1 MQQIN
6 SAIKKHDRNDVQSSA
21 IIIKIVRDHFN
32 QIFLISSFSTIFK
45 LDPKY
50 TIAYETANDIV
61 TGSALNFDCVY
72 RKKNALDIFYFKII
86 NALVSPILM
95 VLFISVSFFLY
106 YLYKKF
112 LLKKRV
118 KLLYLAKTLLIS
130 LIVICDTLYTQILVN
145 FLKFFDCV
153 QLDSENPHTYL
164 RFSPNIQ
171 CFSSDH
177 MQKIYAI
184 GLPGFIVWIIGLPV
198 TFFLVLFYFKRK
210 SLRRMTESQKS
221 SLTENTIQS
230 LNFDSM
236 VLSKKKPA
244 IKIFEKNL
252 DTNSML
258 NFLVYDYNPKH
269 YYWSSVIMIWKTV
282 ISGMITFINDEDI
295 YIYLGTF
302 YVFLMVLYSVGK
314 PYKYISTENLIQTS
328 LFCNFLS
335 ITLGEYV
342 TNVPDYKNELVFLNL
357 SFHLLFFGF
366 AASIYIKEYNF
377 GENYDKLVVLLSKHE
392 KNKYVKKILTQL
404 RGLEKFTIIKTRTK
418 KTETT
423 ESSRQTLQ
431 SPGLETI
438 SSPIGTLISS
448 PAFKNKQLLDQWT
461 KSSSFK
467 KSETDLETLSLKNK
481 LEELKM
487 DEKEENENEENSS
500 RENVE
505 PILIKNDLVQTGIV
519 KIDEEELEMP
529 IEEEGK
535 RDNIK

>member
-1 MQQIN
+1 M
-6 SAIKKHDRNDVQSSA
+6 D
-21 IIIKIVRDHFN
+21 
-32 QIFLISSFSTIFK
+32 T
-45 LDPKY
+45 KY

-210 SLRRMTESQKS
+210 SLKRMTQSQKY
-221 SLTENTIQS
+221 SLTQNTEQS
-230 LNFDSM
+230 LNFDSPI
-236 VLSKKKPA
+236 LSRKKPA
-244 IKIFEKNL
+244 INIFEKNL

-282 ISGMITFINDEDI
+282 ISGMITFINNDDI

-302 YVFLMVLYSVGK
+302 YVFLMILYSVGK

-342 TNVPDYKNELVFLNL
+342 TNLPDYKNELVFLNL

-377 GENYDKLVVLLSKHE
+377 GENYDKLIVLLSKHE
-392 KNKYVKKILTQL
+392 QNKYVKKILNQL
-404 RGLEKFTIIKTRTK
+404 RSLEKFTIIKTRTIK
-418 KTETT
+418 SEANT
-423 ESSRQTLQ
+423 ESSRQILQ
-431 SPGLETI
+431 NPGLETFC
-438 SSPIGTLISS
+438 SPTGTLTS
-448 PAFKNKQLLDQWT
+448 PAVEKKQWT

-467 KSETDLETLSLKNK
+467 KSEFDLEPLNLKNK
-481 LEELKM
+481 LEELKIDVK
-487 DEKEENENEENSS
+487 DENGNEENSS
-500 RENVE
+500 RGKVE
-505 PILIKNDLVQTGIV
+505 PILIKNDLVQMGII
-519 KIDEEELEMP
+519 KNDEEESEMP
-529 IEEEGK
+529 KVEEEGK